1 MYYIWKRRLSSTK
14 IFQFLNYMATEQ
26 PDKRKRPDL
35 PLDTFGDFQYRQAL
49 AEEMLPM
56 IGRLYRSNVH
66 LLLYGKPLV
75 NLSVSELMQAHRFV
89 REVENNE
96 LSEFETYQVIV
107 VLSDLELGPAE
118 IDVGIIA
125 AAYMFDNKQIDL
137 DKFVIKSVKD
147 LIGKTGSVLEKAQ
160 DVVLYGFGR
169 IGRLLTRLLVEDSGG
184 GDNLRLRAIVVR
196 KSGNDDLIKRANLMR
211 TDSVHGPFKGT
222 VRVIE
227 DQDMLIINGTEVKV
241 IYADNPEEI
250 DYTYYKINNALLI
263 DNTGVWRD
271 KESLSKHLNC
281 KGIQKVLLTAPG
293 KKGIK
298 NIVHGI
304 NNDNKTEKDL
314 ILGAASCTT
323 NAIVP
328 VLKVINDKFSILSGH
343 IETVHAYT
351 NDQNLIDNFHKKK
364 RRGRSA
370 ALNLVITE
378 TGAGKAVGEV
388 LPELKGKLTANAI
401 RVPTPNVSL
410 AIMRLDLAEQIDT
423 TSLNNY
429 LRQMAFHS
437 SYKDQ
442 IDFTNLTELVSSDFV
457 GNRKAGI
464 VDSAATICD
473 GNRCVLYVW
482 YDNEFGYTVQ
492 LLGLAK
498 EIVGITYE
506 RFPKFE

>member
-1 MYYIWKRRLSSTK
+1 MTSD
-14 IFQFLNYMATEQ
+14 Q
-26 PDKRKRPDL
+26 PDKRKRPEL

-96 LSEFETYQVIV
+96 LSEFETYQVITA
-107 VLSDLELGPAE
+107 LSELQLGPAE

-125 AAYMFDNKQIDL
+125 ATYLFDEKNTEIND
-137 DKFVIKSVKD
+137 FVLESVGE
-147 LIGKTGSVLEKAQ
+147 LIGNTGSILDQAQ

-184 GDNLRLRAIVVR
+184 GDNLLLKAIVLR
-196 KSGNDDLIKRANLMR
+196 KNSDDDLIKRANLLR

-222 VRVIE
+222 IRVME
-227 DQDMLIINGTEVKV
+227 DQDILIINGNEVKV
-241 IYADNPEEI
+241 IYANKPDEI
-250 DYTYYKINNALLI
+250 NYTKFNIENALLV
-263 DNTGVWRD
+263 DSTGAWRD
-271 KESLSKHLNC
+271 KDSLSKHLKS
-281 KGIQKVLLTAPG
+281 KGIKRVLLTAPG

-304 NNDNKTEKDL
+304 NNKEINNKDL

-328 VLKVINDKFSILSGH
+328 VLKVINDEFTILSGH

-351 NDQNLIDNFHKKK
+351 NDQNLIDNYHKKE

-378 TGAGKAVGEV
+378 TGAGKAVGEI
-388 LPELKGKLTANAI
+388 LPELKGRLTANAI

-410 AIMRLDLAEQIDT
+410 AIMRLDLQEEIKTDV
-423 TSLNNY
+423 LNNY
-429 LRQMAFHS
+429 LRQIAFHS

-442 IDFTNLTELVSSDFV
+442 IDFTNLTEVVSSDFV

-464 VDSAATICD
+464 IDSTATICS
-473 GNRCVLYVW
+473 GKSCVLYVW

-498 EIVGITYE
+498 DMVGLTYE
-506 RFPKFE
+506 RYPKFD

>member
-1 MYYIWKRRLSSTK
+1 MTSD
-14 IFQFLNYMATEQ
+14 Q
-26 PDKRKRPDL
+26 PDKRKRPEL

-96 LSEFETYQVIV
+96 LSEFETYQVITA
-107 VLSDLELGPAE
+107 LSELQLGPAE

-125 AAYMFDNKQIDL
+125 ATYLFD
-137 DKFVIKSVKD
+137 DKNTEINDFVLESVGE
-147 LIGKTGSVLEKAQ
+147 LIGNTGSILDQAQ

-184 GDNLRLRAIVVR
+184 GDNLLLKAIVLR
-196 KSGNDDLIKRANLMR
+196 KNSDDDLIKRANLLR

-222 VRVIE
+222 IRVME
-227 DQDMLIINGTEVKV
+227 DNDILIINGNEVKV
-241 IYADNPEEI
+241 IYANKPDEI
-250 DYTYYKINNALLI
+250 DYTKFNIENALLV
-263 DNTGVWRD
+263 DSTGAWRD
-271 KESLSKHLNC
+271 KDSLSKHLKS
-281 KGIQKVLLTAPG
+281 KGIKRVLLTAPG

-304 NNDNKTEKDL
+304 NNKEINNKDL

-328 VLKVINDKFSILSGH
+328 VLKVINDEFTILSGH

-351 NDQNLIDNFHKKK
+351 NDQNLIDNYHKKA

-378 TGAGKAVGEV
+378 TGAGTAVGEI
-388 LPELKGKLTANAI
+388 LPELKGRITANAI

-410 AIMRLDLAEQIDT
+410 AIMRLDLQEEIKTDV
-423 TSLNNY
+423 LNNY
-429 LRQMAFHS
+429 LRQIAFHS

-442 IDFTNLTELVSSDFV
+442 IDFTNLTEVVSSDFV

-464 VDSAATICD
+464 IDSAATICS
-473 GNRCVLYVW
+473 GKSCVLYVW

-498 EIVGITYE
+498 DMVGLTYE
-506 RFPKFE
+506 RYPKFD

>member
-1 MYYIWKRRLSSTK
+1 MTSDH
-14 IFQFLNYMATEQ
+14 
-26 PDKRKRPDL
+26 PDKRKRPEL

-96 LSEFETYQVIV
+96 LSEFETYQVMTA
-107 VLSDLELGPAE
+107 LSELQLGPAE

-125 AAYMFDNKQIDL
+125 AAHLFD
-137 DKFVIKSVKD
+137 DKNTEINDFVLESVGE
-147 LIGKTGSVLEKAQ
+147 LIGNTGSILDQAQ
-160 DVVLYGFGR
+160 DVVIYGFGR

-184 GDNLRLRAIVVR
+184 GDNLLLKAIVLR
-196 KSGNDDLIKRANLMR
+196 KTSDDDLIKRANLLR

-222 VRVIE
+222 IRVME
-227 DQDMLIINGTEVKV
+227 DKDILIINGNEVKV
-241 IYADNPEEI
+241 IYANKPDEI
-250 DYTYYKINNALLI
+250 NYTKFNIENALLV
-263 DNTGVWRD
+263 DSTGAWRD
-271 KESLSKHLNC
+271 KDSLSKHLKS
-281 KGIQKVLLTAPG
+281 KGIKKVLLTAPG

-304 NNDNKTEKDL
+304 NNKEINNKDL

-328 VLKVINDKFSILSGH
+328 VLKVINDEFTILSGH

-351 NDQNLIDNFHKKK
+351 NDQNLIDNYHKKK

-378 TGAGKAVGEV
+378 TGAGKAVGEI
-388 LPELKGKLTANAI
+388 LPELKGRLTANAI

-410 AIMRLDLAEQIDT
+410 AIMRLDLQKEIKIDV
-423 TSLNNY
+423 LNNY
-429 LRQMAFHS
+429 LRQVAFHS

-442 IDFTNLTELVSSDFV
+442 IDFTNLTEVVSSDFV

-464 VDSAATICD
+464 IDSAATICS
-473 GNRCVLYVW
+473 GKSCVLYVW
-482 YDNEFGYTVQ
+482 YDNEFGYTAQ

-498 EIVGITYE
+498 DMVGLTYE
-506 RFPKFE
+506 RYPKFD

>member
-1 MYYIWKRRLSSTK
+1 MTSD
-14 IFQFLNYMATEQ
+14 Q
-26 PDKRKRPDL
+26 PDKRKRPEL

-96 LSEFETYQVIV
+96 LSEFETYQVITA
-107 VLSDLELGPAE
+107 LSELQLGPAE

-125 AAYMFDNKQIDL
+125 ATYLFD
-137 DKFVIKSVKD
+137 DKNTEINDFVLESVGE
-147 LIGKTGSVLEKAQ
+147 LIGNTGSILDQAQ

-184 GDNLRLRAIVVR
+184 GDNLLLKAIVLR
-196 KSGNDDLIKRANLMR
+196 KNSDDDLIKRANLLR

-222 VRVIE
+222 IRVME
-227 DQDMLIINGTEVKV
+227 DNDILIINGNEVKV
-241 IYADNPEEI
+241 IYSNKPDEI
-250 DYTYYKINNALLI
+250 NYTKFNIENALLV
-263 DNTGVWRD
+263 DSTGAWRD
-271 KESLSKHLNC
+271 KDSLSKHLKS
-281 KGIQKVLLTAPG
+281 KGIKRVLLTAPG

-304 NNDNKTEKDL
+304 NNQEINNKDL

-328 VLKVINDKFSILSGH
+328 VLKVINDEFTILSGH

-351 NDQNLIDNFHKKK
+351 NDQNLIDNYHKKA

-378 TGAGKAVGEV
+378 TGAGTAVGEI
-388 LPELKGKLTANAI
+388 LPELKGRITANAI

-410 AIMRLDLAEQIDT
+410 AIMRLDLQEEIKTDV
-423 TSLNNY
+423 LNNY
-429 LRQMAFHS
+429 LRQIAFHS

-442 IDFTNLTELVSSDFV
+442 IDFTNLTEVVSSDFV

-464 VDSAATICD
+464 IDSAATICS
-473 GNRCVLYVW
+473 GKSCVLYVW

-498 EIVGITYE
+498 DMVGLTYE
-506 RFPKFE
+506 RYPKFD